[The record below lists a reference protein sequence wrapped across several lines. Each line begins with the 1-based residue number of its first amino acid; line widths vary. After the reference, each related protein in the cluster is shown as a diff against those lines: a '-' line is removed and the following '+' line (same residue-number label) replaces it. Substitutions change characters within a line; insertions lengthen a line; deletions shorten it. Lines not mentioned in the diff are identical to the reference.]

1 MNAAEYLLS
10 YFETQSAAQSQ
21 NRGFRFPDIVSALE
35 EIESAIN
42 LWDKAGLNVD
52 LMRDCLTRWKLS
64 ALRPFTDSGSELHWK
79 VERHGGSTTREEL
92 SSGDLMGLQT
102 VADRLAASSISY
114 PENAREKISNLIQET
129 VNCLKEDT
137 GLPQELVLYV
147 AQLIEEA
154 RRSLDEYD
162 ISGDFR
168 LSIAFDRLSNAINVV
183 EVKSDK
189 KDIWSNLRKEFI
201 IPLLGQIVV
210 NSMVWG
216 LTAAHVLPQIGS

>member
-1 MNAAEYLLS
+1 MNAAEYLLA
-10 YFETQSAAQSQ
+10 YFETDDAAQSK
-21 NRGFRFPDIVSALE
+21 NEGFRFPDIVSALE

-64 ALRPFTDSGSELHWK
+64 ALSPFVDSSSDLHWS
-79 VERHGGSTTREEL
+79 VERFVSTQDGL
-92 SSGDLMGLQT
+92 SAGDLMGLQT
-102 VADRLAASSISY
+102 VADRLATSSVSY
-114 PENAREKISNLIQET
+114 PESAREKISNLIQET
-129 VNCLKEDT
+129 VKCLKEDT
-137 GLPQELVLYV
+137 NLPQELVLYV

-168 LSIAFDRLSNAINVV
+168 LSVAFDRLSNAINVI

-189 KDIWSNLRKEFI
+189 KDMWSNLREEFI
-201 IPLLGQIVV
+201 VPLLGQIVV

-216 LTAAHVLPQIGS
+216 LTAAQVLPQIGS